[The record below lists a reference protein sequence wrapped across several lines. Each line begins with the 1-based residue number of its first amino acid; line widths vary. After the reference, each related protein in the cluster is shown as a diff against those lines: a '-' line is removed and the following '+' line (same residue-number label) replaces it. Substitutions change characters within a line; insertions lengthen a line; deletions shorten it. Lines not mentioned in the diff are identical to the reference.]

1 MDDFELIK
9 YVYGELVTLEKI
21 IYELKEEIEQL
32 KYFNRELR
40 YKLPDFQSE
49 NKK

>member
-1 MDDFELIK
+1 MNNFELIK
-9 YVYGELVTLEKI
+9 YVYEELVALEKI

-32 KYFNRELR
+32 KYFNSELH

>member
-1 MDDFELIK
+1 MNNSEQIIIVFKEFLA
-9 YVYGELVTLEKI
+9 LEKI

-32 KYFNRELR
+32 KYVNRELR

>member
-1 MDDFELIK
+1 MSNFELIK
-9 YVYGELVTLEKI
+9 YVYGKLEALEKI

-32 KYFNRELR
+32 KYFNSELR
-40 YKLPDFQSE
+40 YKLPDFQTK